1 MSQCSGNAIDH
12 EVELHYYTGIRN
24 FGDEL
29 SPYLISKITG
39 RKVSLASSEEGLYA
53 IGSILTH
60 KALWSSCVVWG
71 TGTLCHDSLSGE
83 TLRVFPL
90 RKLFKNPCSQAELN
104 KIVPFGFSLQRQ
116 KMVFFLP
123 SK

>member
-60 KALWSSCVVWG
+60 KALWSSCVVGG

-90 RKLFKNPCSQAELN
+90 NRSIPKLIGYSE
-104 KIVPFGFSLQRQ
+104 
-116 KMVFFLP
+116 
-123 SK
+123 

>member
-1 MSQCSGNAIDH
+1 MPASILLNGELLMSQCSGNAIDH

-60 KALWSSCVVWG
+60 KALWSSCVV
-71 TGTLCHDSLSGE
+71 GE
-83 TLRVFPL
+83 QE
-90 RKLFKNPCSQAELN
+90 PCATTA
-104 KIVPFGFSLQRQ
+104 
-116 KMVFFLP
+116 
-123 SK
+123 

>member
-71 TGTLCHDSLSGE
+71 TGTLCHDSL
-83 TLRVFPL
+83 
-90 RKLFKNPCSQAELN
+90 RKLFKTPISERWGKQICLN
-104 KIVPFGFSLQRQ
+104 E
-116 KMVFFLP
+116 
-123 SK
+123 